1 MKIVSLLLA
10 LMFQAPAPAPVSK
23 VVVGLINGQQVVVED
38 PEFSGFIH
46 GRSPDSVLFYLHQP
60 VHGVMPTSTIARIDF
75 AEYKKG
81 QPATLMLTLR
91 NGQKLEVQT
100 ERNQSLMLRGNTEL
114 GTVIIKHPDP
124 LAGPTRLSTKR
135 PDRKHDLTIQYLEFP
150 AS

>member
-1 MKIVSLLLA
+1 MKIVSLLIA
-10 LMFQAPAPAPVSK
+10 LLFQAPAPVSK

-46 GRSPDSVLFYLHQP
+46 GRSFDSVLFYRRQP
-60 VHGVMPTSTIARIDF
+60 VHGMMPTRTIARIDF
-75 AEYKKG
+75 GAYQQG
-81 QPATLMLTLR
+81 QPVTLMLTLR

-100 ERNQSLMLRGNTEL
+100 ERDHFLMLRGNTEL

-124 LAGPTRLSTKR
+124 LSGPLRLSSNK
-135 PDRKHDLTIQYLEFP
+135 PDRKNDLTIQYLEFP